1 MIEYLTQHVWLIWIL
16 ISVICLILE
25 LGSGDLFIL
34 CFAIGALGGSFAAAL
49 GLGII
54 PQLIV
59 MAICSLLS
67 IYFIRPVALR
77 YLHRNDED
85 RVSNADALLGREG
98 TVSQT
103 IVKNGFGRV
112 AIDGDD
118 WKAVAADGQRIE
130 KDAKVKVVGRES
142 IIITVEKVENK

>member
-85 RVSNADALLGREG
+85 RVSNADALLGRSG
-98 TVSQT
+98 IVSQT
-103 IVKNGFGRV
+103 IVEKGYGRV

-118 WKAVAADGQRIE
+118 WKAVAADGKRIE
-130 KDAKVKVVGRES
+130 KGAKVKVVGRES
-142 IIITVEKVENK
+142 IIITVEKDDNQ

>member
-85 RVSNADALLGREG
+85 RVSNADALLGRSG

-103 IVKNGFGRV
+103 IVEKGYGRV

-118 WKAVAADGQRIE
+118 WKAVAADGKRIE
-130 KDAKVKVVGRES
+130 KGAKVKVVGRES
-142 IIITVEKVENK
+142 IIITVEKDDNQ